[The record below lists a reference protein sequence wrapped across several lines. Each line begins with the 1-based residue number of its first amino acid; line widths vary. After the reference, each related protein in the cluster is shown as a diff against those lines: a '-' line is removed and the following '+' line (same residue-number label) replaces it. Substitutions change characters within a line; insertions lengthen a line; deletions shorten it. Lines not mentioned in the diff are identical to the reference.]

1 MKRIICILVSVV
13 CLAFAAPTLA
23 IGADEPTRVAAAE
36 VATINV
42 NTATVQELQ
51 SLPRIGSVTAERIV
65 AYRTE
70 HGDFRSP
77 EDLIKVKG
85 IGAKTLEKIR
95 ELISV
100 E

>member
-1 MKRIICILVSVV
+1 MKRILCILVSVV
-13 CLAFAAPTLA
+13 CLALAAPTLV

-42 NTATVQELQ
+42 NTATAQELQ
-51 SLPRIGSVTAERIV
+51 SLPRIGSVTAARIV

-70 HGDFRSP
+70 HGEFRSL